1 MKKMFITD
9 TEQEI
14 KFGDTIQLDLSKKSK
29 QGISKFESTV
39 KVTELTAPVLLQ
51 IGAIEIRDVEND
63 SCNIAVSNSSENEE
77 QPCDTLNALIEDFE
91 TLEQKVEK
99 IDSKVEK
106 FIDMH
111 KAQLKMISNLIEAF
125 KDFMCCP
132 VEKHIHKKF
141 SEKKQ

>member
-14 KFGDTIQLDLSKKSK
+14 EFGDTIQLDLSKKSK

-39 KVTELTAPVLLQ
+39 KVTELSAPVLLQ
-51 IGAIEIRDVEND
+51 IGAIEIRNVKDD
-63 SCNIAVSNSSENEE
+63 SYSVASGHSENEE

-111 KAQLKMISNLIEAF
+111 KTQLEMTSHLIEAF

-132 VEKHIHKKF
+132 VEKHTHKKF

>member
-14 KFGDTIQLDLSKKSK
+14 EFGDTIQLDLSKKSK

-63 SCNIAVSNSSENEE
+63 SCNIAVSNSSENEA